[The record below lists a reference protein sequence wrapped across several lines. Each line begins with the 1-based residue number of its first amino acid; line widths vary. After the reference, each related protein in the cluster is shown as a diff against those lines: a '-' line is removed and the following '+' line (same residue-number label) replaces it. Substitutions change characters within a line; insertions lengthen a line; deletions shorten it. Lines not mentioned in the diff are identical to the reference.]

1 MFTQHKV
8 FGTMKQVMFLTVL
21 ISALFAACTSDE
33 PHLGKV
39 VDGYLVNVD
48 DQGVILQ
55 GYDPVSFRNGGARK
69 GDAQFQSK
77 YHGAIYRFAS
87 AANKAAF
94 DANPGDYEP
103 DYGGYCAYG
112 VSVGHLAPIE
122 LWTFDTTYQNRNIFQ
137 HNQKAINGW
146 KKDVPAN
153 DALAK
158 EEWAKFQQ
166 QFIKKG

>member
-1 MFTQHKV
+1 
-8 FGTMKQVMFLTVL
+8 MKNLIFLSLFLT
-21 ISALFAACTSDE
+21 ALFGACSDE
-33 PHLGKV
+33 QPHLGKV

-55 GYDPVSFRNGGARK
+55 GYDAVSFRQGGAKK
-69 GDAQFQSK
+69 GDARFQTR
-77 YHGAIYRFAS
+77 YHGAIYQFAT
-87 AANKAAF
+87 AENKAAF
-94 DANPGDYEP
+94 DANPTAFEP
-103 DYGGYCAYG
+103 EYGGYCAYG

-146 KKDVPAN
+146 KKDIPGN

-158 EEWAKFQQ
+158 TEWANFQR

>member
-1 MFTQHKV
+1 
-8 FGTMKQVMFLTVL
+8 MKKFLSLTLSMCVTL
-21 ISALFAACTSDE
+21 FIACSQDSA

-39 VDGYLVNVD
+39 VDGYLVNVN
-48 DQGVILQ
+48 DQGIILQ
-55 GYDPVSFRNGGARK
+55 GYDAVSFRKGGALK
-69 GDAQFQSK
+69 GDTRFQSV
-77 YHGAIYRFAS
+77 YHGARYLFAT
-87 AANKAAF
+87 AENKATF
-94 DANPGDYEP
+94 DASPAAFEP
-103 DYGGYCAYG
+103 EYGGYCAYG

-146 KKDVPAN
+146 KKDVPGN

-166 QFIKKG
+166 QFVKKG